1 MLLSEK
7 PKAYDELFVRYGDM
21 AVLNYNLAIL
31 ASTTAAVATHYVYMK
46 HL

>member
-31 ASTTAAVATHYVYMK
+31 ASTVVAPHFVYIK